1 MIRRLIVSYVA
12 LVGVALAAFTVPVA
26 FTLTSQLRRDTE
38 ESVLREATTMAL
50 LLGDGD
56 APAREALARMAGAYA
71 DETPGTVEVAA
82 ADGRSAMPPL
92 PLTARPH
99 DAAFGDAL
107 ERGRTT
113 VDWGSRFVWG
123 PELVITVPA
132 YARGGVTG
140 GAEGDDGGAA
150 ESGDGDAEREGETG
164 AAGEAAGVAGA
175 PGKTGEAT
183 GAPGEA
189 AGWTVEAEDADDDGQ
204 ALGSAGPADRIVGA
218 VRVRYATADLTDR
231 LWRIWG
237 FRAVLAVGVL
247 AVAAGL
253 GAIVARLLTKPL
265 RQLNDMAS
273 RFGDGDLTARSPVTG
288 PQETRTLARTLNQ
301 GAERLDT
308 LVASQRIFVAD
319 ASHQLR
325 TPLTALRL
333 SLDNIADG
341 VDDAFVREDVEQ
353 ATAEVVRMSR
363 LVSGLL
369 VLARAEA
376 KVSAPEPLALRE
388 LVEERLKVW
397 RPAADERGVT
407 IALTGDADDRAR
419 VLAGAGTLDQVL
431 DNVLSNAL
439 EVSPDRGT
447 ITVRVET
454 GGPEEA
460 VLEVLD
466 QGPGMSAAEQAR
478 AFDRF
483 WRGQGLTGRSGSG
496 LGLAIVR
503 QLVTDDGGTVT
514 LRDAPGGGLCVR
526 IGLRTVGDGA
536 RWISPRPGAP
546 RSGG

>member
-26 FTLTSQLRRDTE
+26 FTLTSQLRGDTE

-71 DETPGTVEVAA
+71 DETPGTVEVAT

-132 YARGGVTG
+132 YARGEVTG
-140 GAEGDDGGAA
+140 GAEGDGGAA
-150 ESGDGDAEREGETG
+150 ESGDWEGGTG
-164 AAGEAAGVAGA
+164 AAAGGTTGGTGEAA
-175 PGKTGEAT
+175 

-189 AGWTVEAEDADDDGQ
+189 VGGTVEADDADDGGQ
-204 ALGSAGPADRIVGA
+204 AVGSAGPADRIVGA

-237 FRAVLAVGVL
+237 FRAILAVGVL

-341 VDDAFVREDVEQ
+341 VDDEFVREDVEQ

-407 IALTGDADDRAR
+407 IVLTGDADDRAR
-419 VLAGAGTLDQVL
+419 VLAGAGNLDQVL

-483 WRGQGLTGRSGSG
+483 WRGQGLTGRSGSD
-496 LGLAIVR
+496 LGLAIVK

-526 IGLRTVGDGA
+526 IGLRTVGDGT

>member
-1 MIRRLIVSYVA
+1 MIRRLIVSYVL
-12 LVGVALAAFTVPVA
+12 LVAVALAAFTVPVA
-26 FTLTSQLRRDTE
+26 FTLTAQLRGDTE
-38 ESVLREATTMAL
+38 ESVRREATTMAL

-56 APAREALARMAGAYA
+56 EPARQALARMAGAYA
-71 DETPGTVEVAA
+71 DETPGTVEVVA

-92 PLTARPH
+92 PLPAHP
-99 DAAFGDAL
+99 DDPAFGAAL
-107 ERGRTT
+107 AHGRTT
-113 VDWGSRFVWG
+113 VDWGSRLVWG
-123 PELVITVPA
+123 PELVVTVPV
-132 YARGGVTG
+132 YARR
-140 GAEGDDGGAA
+140 EAA
-150 ESGDGDAEREGETG
+150 ETV
-164 AAGEAAGVAGA
+164 AAPA
-175 PGKTGEAT
+175 PAT
-183 GAPGEA
+183 
-189 AGWTVEAEDADDDGQ
+189 
-204 ALGSAGPADRIVGA
+204 ADRIVGA
-218 VRVRYATADLTDR
+218 VRVRYETADLSDR

-237 FRAVLAVGVL
+237 FRAILAIGVL

-253 GAIVARLLTKPL
+253 GAIVARLLTRPL

-288 PQETRTLARTLNQ
+288 PQETQTLARTLNQ

-341 VDDAFVREDVEQ
+341 VDDGFVREDVDQ

-407 IALTGDADDRAR
+407 ILLTGEADDLPP
-419 VLAGAGTLDQVL
+419 VLAGPGNLDQVL

-439 EVSPDRGT
+439 EVSPDGGT

-466 QGPGMSAAEQAR
+466 EGPGMSAAEQAR

-496 LGLAIVR
+496 LGLAIVK
-503 QLVTDDGGTVT
+503 QLVTDDGGGVA

-526 IGLRTVGDGA
+526 IRLRTAADA
-536 RWISPRPGAP
+536 PRWITP
-546 RSGG
+546 